1 VQLERDPLRHG
12 RPIVPRTLRIAL
24 AREPV
29 PLWLREATALPAG
42 ARVEALRPELL
53 DGAGEALRRRV
64 ERFAKRLLD
73 NHRACFRDVRIAD
86 RPWPSERE
94 PCVVDWGDK
103 LRRRLVEVGLTDDRS
118 VLEAT
123 YGDLLARPRLGAR
136 SVYAIAV
143 AAEAALDPAYLGV
156 ALPQGL
162 DELAQTAAASPWAAV
177 VSGEDPRFSD
187 LFAGESGTLADRLE
201 AAATSAP
208 DAARA
213 AILALRTALPAA
225 VERIGRIEET
235 SLEVALRSYVKAL
248 TGLDGELLDVL
259 VRRLGVDGGP
269 PRTLVESV
277 NGSTVGMERVRRLQA
292 RLMRSVPSRRVY
304 MPALDRA
311 LDAVSRAAPTSAA
324 EAARSI
330 QEHGISSIP
339 FHPAGLITAA
349 HLCSRTADFE
359 VVASP
364 AGALV
369 LRRALREETERIIR
383 IASRPASSFGA
394 ASLRRVSAA
403 AAASEI
409 QVSGREVREL
419 LIRYCGAQFLDADW
433 FWLPVRPRN
442 RLRTLTRRILAVCS
456 PLDVATVRAGVH
468 RAYGGRDIDLLPPL
482 HVMAALFAADD
493 AFAVDRRGHVRPAA
507 PSDWQQE
514 LGKNDRIFVNA
525 LRCSRQGILGRTAFH
540 EACLAREMTSN
551 MFNNATRLSVVLDN
565 PFRGAWC
572 LRGTRVTPAAAAAA
586 AATLR
591 PARA

>member
-1 VQLERDPLRHG
+1 MG
-12 RPIVPRTLRIAL
+12 RRPVVPRTLRVAL
-24 AREPV
+24 ARQ
-29 PLWLREATALPAG
+29 PLPPWLCEAIALPGG
-42 ARVEALRPELL
+42 ATVEALRPELL
-53 DGAGEALRRRV
+53 DGAPEALRRRV
-64 ERFAKRLLD
+64 EHLAKRLLD

-94 PCVVDWGDK
+94 PCLVDWGDE
-103 LRRRLVEVGLTDDRS
+103 LRRRLVKVGLTDDRA

-143 AAEAALDPAYLGV
+143 AAEAALDPAYAGV
-156 ALPQGL
+156 DLPQGL
-162 DELAQTAAASPWAAV
+162 DDLAHTAAASSWAAV

-213 AILALRTALPAA
+213 AMLALRTALPAA
-225 VERIGRIEET
+225 VERIGGIEAT
-235 SLEVALRSYVKAL
+235 SLEVALRNYVKAL
-248 TGLDGELLDVL
+248 TGLEGELLDVL

-269 PRTLVESV
+269 PRTLLESV
-277 NGSTVGMERVRRLQA
+277 DGSTVGLERVRRLQA

-311 LDAVSRAAPTSAA
+311 LDVVSRAAPTSAA

-359 VVASP
+359 VVGSP
-364 AGALV
+364 AGPLV
-369 LRRALREETERIIR
+369 LRRALRQETERIIR

-403 AAASEI
+403 TAASEI
-409 QVSGREVREL
+409 PVSGRETREL

-433 FWLPVRPRN
+433 FWLPVRARN
-442 RLRTLTRRILAVCS
+442 RLRTLTRRILAVSS
-456 PLDVATVRAGVH
+456 PLHVATVRAGVH

-482 HVMAALFAADD
+482 HVIAALFAADD
-493 AFAVDRRGHVRPAA
+493 SFAIDRRGHVRAA
-507 PSDWQQE
+507 VPSDWQQE
-514 LGKNDRIFVNA
+514 LGKNDRIFVDA
-525 LRCSRQGILGRTAFH
+525 LRCSRHGVLGRPAFH
-540 EACLAREMTSN
+540 DACLARGMTSN
-551 MFNNATRLSVVLDN
+551 MFNNATRLSVVLEN
-565 PFRGAWC
+565 PFRGVWC
-572 LRGTRVTPAAAAAA
+572 LRGTRVAPAAAAA
-586 AATLR
+586 LR
-591 PARA
+591 GARA